1 VHYSARALTFGATFG
16 LHVGMER
23 SQILAQTVR
32 AAKAPSSLAN
42 RLRPESNRIR
52 SAVTN
57 GERTFVI
64 GDGNSP
70 WARRQR
76 DLLALHIVDLGGEE
90 RLSENQLSLCRRA
103 ATLETELEMLEG
115 QLSLGKVADLD
126 LYNRLSGNLRRIL
139 ESIGLERVAR
149 PVNDGS
155 QALADYFSRPPP
167 KEAAP

>member
-1 VHYSARALTFGATFG
+1 M
-16 LHVGMER
+16 LHSCRGHAISVGMENAT
-23 SQILAQTVR
+23 LTVR

-42 RLRPESNRIR
+42 RLRPESKRLR

-57 GERTFVI
+57 GERAFVL

-76 DLLALHIVDLGGEE
+76 DLIALHIADLGGEE

-139 ESIGLERVAR
+139 ESLGLERRSRDVT
-149 PVNDGS
+149 S
-155 QALADYFSRPPP
+155 SLSTYLQAKAKP
-167 KEAAP
+167 

>member
-1 VHYSARALTFGATFG
+1 MENGQIISKSARG
-16 LHVGMER
+16 L
-23 SQILAQTVR
+23 S
-32 AAKAPSSLAN
+32 AP
-42 RLRPESNRIR
+42 IR

-57 GERTFVI
+57 GLRAFVL

-76 DLLALHIVDLGGEE
+76 DLLALHIADLGDEE

-126 LYNRLSGNLRRIL
+126 LSTGFPAIFAGF
-139 ESIGLERVAR
+139 SK
-149 PVNDGS
+149 
-155 QALADYFSRPPP
+155 ALALSASPRT
-167 KEAAP
+167 

>member
-1 VHYSARALTFGATFG
+1 
-16 LHVGMER
+16 MEPAE
-23 SQILAQTVR
+23 ILPQSVR
-32 AAKAPSSLAN
+32 TASAPSSLAN
-42 RLRPESNRIR
+42 RLKPESKRIR

-57 GERTFVI
+57 GERAFVL
-64 GDGNSP
+64 GNGCSP

-76 DLLALHIVDLGGEE
+76 DLIALHIADLGGEE

-139 ESIGLERVAR
+139 ESLGLERVAR
-149 PVNDGS
+149 QVNDGS

-167 KEAAP
+167 QEGGAP

>member
-1 VHYSARALTFGATFG
+1 MEPGQIIASTARPLAPVKGAPG
-16 LHVGMER
+16 
-23 SQILAQTVR
+23 
-32 AAKAPSSLAN
+32 KAGAAN
-42 RLRPESNRIR
+42 RPIR

-57 GERTFVI
+57 GTRAYVL

-76 DLLALHIVDLGGEE
+76 DLIALHLADLGGEE

-139 ESIGLERVAR
+139 ESLGLERKSKDVTPDLRSYLAAKDR
-149 PVNDGS
+149 P
-155 QALADYFSRPPP
+155 A
-167 KEAAP
+167 

>member
-1 VHYSARALTFGATFG
+1 
-16 LHVGMER
+16 
-23 SQILAQTVR
+23 
-32 AAKAPSSLAN
+32 
-42 RLRPESNRIR
+42 
-52 SAVTN
+52 VTN
-57 GERTFVI
+57 GARAFVL

-76 DLLALHIVDLGGEE
+76 DLIALHLADLGGEE

-139 ESIGLERVAR
+139 ESLGLERKSRDVTPSLSAYLAGRVRHDEGCSQEAPAGRAASQEAPSGCAR
-149 PVNDGS
+149 AGRGGQNAS
-155 QALADYFSRPPP
+155 
-167 KEAAP
+167 

>member
-1 VHYSARALTFGATFG
+1 MLAMEIGEIISKSARG
-16 LHVGMER
+16 
-23 SQILAQTVR
+23 SS
-32 AAKAPSSLAN
+32 APSSLAN
-42 RLRPESNRIR
+42 RLKPGSKRIR

-57 GERTFVI
+57 GLRAFVL

-76 DLLALHIVDLGGEE
+76 DLLALHIADLGDEE

-139 ESIGLERVAR
+139 ESIGIERVAR
-149 PVNDGS
+149 PVNDSS

>member
-1 VHYSARALTFGATFG
+1 METGQIIASTARG
-16 LHVGMER
+16 L
-23 SQILAQTVR
+23 S
-32 AAKAPSSLAN
+32 APSSLAN
-42 RLRPESNRIR
+42 RLKPGSKRIR

-57 GERTFVI
+57 GERAFVL

-76 DLLALHIVDLGGEE
+76 DLIALHLADLGGEE

-139 ESIGLERVAR
+139 ESIGLKRIAR

-155 QALADYFSRPPP
+155 DALALYFAKPSP
-167 KEAAP
+167 KDAAP

>member
-1 VHYSARALTFGATFG
+1 
-16 LHVGMER
+16 MENA
-23 SQILAQTVR
+23 QILASTARSLTPVKV
-32 AAKAPSSLAN
+32 APGKAGVAN
-42 RLRPESNRIR
+42 RTIR

-57 GERTFVI
+57 GTRAYVL

-76 DLLALHIVDLGGEE
+76 DLIALHLADLGGEE

-139 ESIGLERVAR
+139 ESLGLERKSKDVTPSLGAYL
-149 PVNDGS
+149 
-155 QALADYFSRPPP
+155 QC
-167 KEAAP
+167 KAAAHGE

>member
-1 VHYSARALTFGATFG
+1 
-16 LHVGMER
+16 META
-23 SQILAQTVR
+23 QILASTARPLAPVK
-32 AAKAPSSLAN
+32 AAPGKTGVAN
-42 RLRPESNRIR
+42 RTIR

-57 GERTFVI
+57 GTRAYVI

-76 DLLALHIVDLGGEE
+76 DLIALHLADLGGEE
-90 RLSENQLSLCRRA
+90 RLSENQLSLCRMA

-139 ESIGLERVAR
+139 ESLGLERVAR

-155 QALADYFSRPPP
+155 AVLSDYFSRPPP
-167 KEAAP
+167 KEGDAP

>member
-1 VHYSARALTFGATFG
+1 
-16 LHVGMER
+16 M
-23 SQILAQTVR
+23 
-32 AAKAPSSLAN
+32 
-42 RLRPESNRIR
+42 
-52 SAVTN
+52 TN
-57 GERTFVI
+57 GTRAYVI

-76 DLLALHIVDLGGEE
+76 DLIALHLADLGGEE

-139 ESIGLERVAR
+139 ESLGLERRGRDITPDSDVVAHFRRR
-149 PVNDGS
+149 PRRGD
-155 QALADYFSRPPP
+155 A
-167 KEAAP
+167 E

>member
-1 VHYSARALTFGATFG
+1 MESA
-16 LHVGMER
+16 E
-23 SQILAQTVR
+23 ILPQSVR
-32 AAKAPSSLAN
+32 TASAPSSLAN
-42 RLRPESNRIR
+42 RLKPESKRIR

-57 GERTFVI
+57 GERAFVL
-64 GDGNSP
+64 GNGCSP

-76 DLLALHIVDLGGEE
+76 DLIALHIADLGGEE

-139 ESIGLERVAR
+139 ESLGLERVAR

-167 KEAAP
+167 KEGAAP

>member
-1 VHYSARALTFGATFG
+1 
-16 LHVGMER
+16 MENA
-23 SQILAQTVR
+23 QILASTARPLAPVKG
-32 AAKAPSSLAN
+32 APGKAGVAN
-42 RLRPESNRIR
+42 RPIR

-57 GERTFVI
+57 GTRAYVI

-76 DLLALHIVDLGGEE
+76 DLIALHLADLGGEE

-139 ESIGLERVAR
+139 ESIGLKRVAR

-155 QALADYFSRPPP
+155 TVLSDYFSRPPP
-167 KEAAP
+167 KDAAP

>member
-1 VHYSARALTFGATFG
+1 MESAETIALG
-16 LHVGMER
+16 
-23 SQILAQTVR
+23 VR

-42 RLRPESNRIR
+42 RLRPESKRIR

-76 DLLALHIVDLGGEE
+76 DLLALHIADLGAEE

-139 ESIGLERVAR
+139 ESLGLERKSKDVTPDLRSYLAAKDR
-149 PVNDGS
+149 P
-155 QALADYFSRPPP
+155 A
-167 KEAAP
+167 

>member
-1 VHYSARALTFGATFG
+1 
-16 LHVGMER
+16 MENA
-23 SQILAQTVR
+23 QILASTARPLAPVKG
-32 AAKAPSSLAN
+32 APGKAGAAN
-42 RLRPESNRIR
+42 RPIR

-57 GERTFVI
+57 GTRAYVI

-76 DLLALHIVDLGGEE
+76 DLIALHLADLGGEE

-139 ESIGLERVAR
+139 ESLGLERRGRDITPDSDVVAHFKRR
-149 PVNDGS
+149 PRKV
-155 QALADYFSRPPP
+155 
-167 KEAAP
+167 EAE

>member
-1 VHYSARALTFGATFG
+1 MGRLNAVRLKVKSLESAQNIALGA
-16 LHVGMER
+16 
-23 SQILAQTVR
+23 R

-42 RLRPESNRIR
+42 RLRPESKRIR

-76 DLLALHIVDLGGEE
+76 DLLALHIADLGAEE

-115 QLSLGKVADLD
+115 QLSLGKGADLD

-139 ESIGLERVAR
+139 ESLGLERKAQDVT
-149 PVNDGS
+149 PTLQS
-155 QALADYFSRPPP
+155 YLAAKVQS
-167 KEAAP
+167 

>member
-1 VHYSARALTFGATFG
+1 
-16 LHVGMER
+16 MENG
-23 SQILAQTVR
+23 QII
-32 AAKAPSSLAN
+32 APSVRSLAPVKSTPPN
-42 RLRPESNRIR
+42 PGAGGRRIR

-57 GERTFVI
+57 GTRAYVI

-76 DLLALHIVDLGGEE
+76 DLIALHLADLGGEE

-103 ATLETELEMLEG
+103 AMLETELEMLEG
-115 QLSLGKVADLD
+115 QLSLGTVADLD

-139 ESIGLERVAR
+139 ESLGLERVAK

-155 QALADYFSRPPP
+155 NVLSDYFSRPP
-167 KEAAP
+167 KEGDSP

>member
-1 VHYSARALTFGATFG
+1 MESAETIALG
-16 LHVGMER
+16 
-23 SQILAQTVR
+23 VR

-42 RLRPESNRIR
+42 RLRPESKRIR

-76 DLLALHIVDLGGEE
+76 DLLALHIADLGTEE

-139 ESIGLERVAR
+139 ESLGLERKSKDVTPDLRSYLAAKDR
-149 PVNDGS
+149 P
-155 QALADYFSRPPP
+155 A
-167 KEAAP
+167 

>member
-1 VHYSARALTFGATFG
+1 MENGHNIG
-16 LHVGMER
+16 LG
-23 SQILAQTVR
+23 VR
-32 AAKAPSSLAN
+32 AATAPSSLAN
-42 RLRPESNRIR
+42 RLRPESKRIR

-76 DLLALHIVDLGGEE
+76 DLIALHIADLGGEE
-90 RLSENQLSLCRRA
+90 RLSENQVSLCRRA

-139 ESIGLERVAR
+139 ESLGLERKPRDVTPSLSAY
-149 PVNDGS
+149 
-155 QALADYFSRPPP
+155 LAG
-167 KEAAP
+167 KATHAE